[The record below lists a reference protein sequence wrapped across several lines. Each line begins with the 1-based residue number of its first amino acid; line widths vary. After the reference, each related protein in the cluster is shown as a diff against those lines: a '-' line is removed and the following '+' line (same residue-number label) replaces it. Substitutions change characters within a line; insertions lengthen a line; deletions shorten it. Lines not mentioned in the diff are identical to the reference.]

1 LFDTTAFL
9 FHRTRYTL
17 NAARANVVNWR
28 DRLIDPQA
36 AAFFETM
43 AECGYNPNAHIDVL
57 PRHGLLYISVPKC
70 ASTTIKGALSV
81 LDHGVAP
88 PPERLHARR
97 YSGLYSPL
105 RVGLSNFRQLAL
117 SPSTL
122 RFSFVRNPYARLV
135 SAWADKFQDKPLVPG
150 NSFIDAYLELRPT
163 IDRGLPNGRG
173 HTLSFPQ
180 FVTFAVAT
188 ADCRLDAHWQMQDDL
203 VSMPGINVNFVGKV
217 EAFPQDFKRVLDH
230 VRADES
236 VRAAISARHNASR
249 HEPWRDYYN
258 DDLAKQVYRAY
269 QRDFD
274 RFGYSRSVAA

>member
-1 LFDTTAFL
+1 MFDTSALL
-9 FHRTRYTL
+9 FQRTRYTL
-17 NAARANVVNWR
+17 TCARANVVNWR
-28 DRLIDPQA
+28 DRLFDPQA
-36 AAFFETM
+36 ASFFETM
-43 AECGYNPNAHIDVL
+43 AEGGYNPNAHIDVL

-88 PPERLHARR
+88 PPDRLHTRR

-105 RVGLSNFRQLAL
+105 RVGLSTFRRLAL

-135 SAWADKFQDKPLVPG
+135 SAWADKFQDKPLAPG
-150 NSFIDAYLELRPT
+150 NSFIDAYLERRPQ
-163 IDRGLPNGRG
+163 IDGALPHGADR
-173 HTLSFPQ
+173 TLSFAQ

-203 VSMPGINVNFVGKV
+203 VSMPGISVNFVGKV
-217 EAFPQDFKRVLDH
+217 EKFPKDFTRVLDH
-230 VRADES
+230 VGADER
-236 VRAAISARHNASR
+236 VREAIRARHNESR
-249 HEPWRDYYN
+249 HEPWRDYY
-258 DDLAKQVYRAY
+258 DDALAKRVYRAY

-274 RFGYSRSVAA
+274 RFGYSRSIAA